1 MFHLNVRVAWH
12 DNRWN
17 GTVCADPLRNSYC
30 LDLERIR
37 SGRNDELESGL
48 RGRDFATLSAVEL
61 PPCQAE
67 SAAFMNSNAWIRTV
81 EHPYA
86 NNKKAEV

>member
-12 DNRWN
+12 DDRWN
-17 GTVCADPLRNSYC
+17 GRVCNDPLSNSYC

-37 SGRNDELESGL
+37 ANRQDAQEVKL
-48 RGRDFATLSAVEL
+48 RGKMFADISPDDL

-67 SAAFMNSNAWIRTV
+67 L
-81 EHPYA
+81 
-86 NNKKAEV
+86 